1 VVNIWDKRRL
11 IVPTTYFIEKPFQN
25 WTKTS
30 SEILGTVFLYTDY
43 KVPFDEIRKELT
55 QILHSTDLWDGQ
67 VNNLQVTNSQ
77 PQNVEIRALM
87 SAKDS
92 SIAWDLRVYVRE
104 KLVTF
109 LQQNYPESLPHTR
122 VMIKNSTPEKID
134 KA

>member
-1 VVNIWDKRRL
+1 
-11 IVPTTYFIEKPFQN
+11 
-25 WTKTS
+25 
-30 SEILGTVFLYTDY
+30 
-43 KVPFDEIRKELT
+43 
-55 QILHSTDLWDGQ
+55 
-67 VNNLQVTNSQ
+67 
-77 PQNVEIRALM
+77 M

-122 VMIKNSTPEKID
+122 VMMKNSTPEKID